1 MRERRGA
8 FLWLIAL
15 CIMVVLLSDCLD
27 TAGVVTGPD
36 NTPDADEP
44 IGIRPTTP
52 VPIITPNASNVQESS
67 NAYPPHHPP
76 TLFIFT
82 LPDAVDVL
90 GEPVFIPMILPEGY
104 AYGGG
109 SANME
114 GIVSLHISNSSNSI
128 HYLQVS
134 PSRPIPGAL
143 SGSTASVSADGITG
157 ICTTN
162 GSQHQL
168 FWSDGS
174 RDYYMSGTQPCEEYV
189 RMAAS
194 LELLTPDSLGRVP
207 WNELK
212 PAVPLP
218 PSEILNLVF
227 SREWLDAHDTNPDPQ
242 IFNVTMTAA
251 EFNSS
256 FAPDP
261 KDPTLLRQSDV
272 KDEKPVA
279 LLNMPKNMFARFN
292 DDPSLV
298 KINFPDSFF
307 RFYATMEAL
316 HDDLASRRA
325 GSSSPGT
332 TPGPETPIRTI
343 PSVPPTTPRIY

>member
-1 MRERRGA
+1 MRERPGA
-8 FLWLIAL
+8 LLWLIAVGVA
-15 CIMVVLLSDCLD
+15 VVLLGGCLD
-27 TAGVVTGPD
+27 TAGVMTGPD
-36 NTPDADEP
+36 NTPDADETFDLP
-44 IGIRPTTP
+44 LITP

-67 NAYPPHHPP
+67 HAYPPHHPP

-82 LPDAVDVL
+82 LLDAIDVL
-90 GEPVFIPMILPEGY
+90 GEPVFIPMKLPEAY
-104 AYGGG
+104 AYGAG
-109 SANME
+109 SANTE

-134 PSRPIPGAL
+134 PSRPIPGTL

-162 GSQHQL
+162 GSQKQ
-168 FWSDGS
+168 FSWSDGS
-174 RDYYMSGTQPCEEYV
+174 RDFYLSGTLPCEEYV

-242 IFNVTMTAA
+242 IFNVTLTAA

-261 KDPTLLRQSDV
+261 GDPTLLRQSDV
-272 KDEKPVA
+272 KDDRPVA
-279 LLNMPKNMFARFN
+279 LLNMPKTMFTRFN
-292 DDPSLV
+292 DDPSFV
-298 KINFPDSFF
+298 KINFPDTFF
-307 RFYATMEAL
+307 RFYPTIEAL

-325 GSSSPGT
+325 GSSPPGV

-343 PSVPPTTPRIY
+343 PPVPPTTPRIY

>member
-1 MRERRGA
+1 MREWSRGL
-8 FLWLIAL
+8 LWLIAL
-15 CIMVVLLSDCLD
+15 CLVAILLSGCLE
-27 TAGVVTGPD
+27 TAGVQTGTGSAPV
-36 NTPDADEP
+36 DETKSVP
-44 IGIRPTTP
+44 PTTP

-67 NAYPPHHPP
+67 NANPLHHPP

-90 GEPVFIPMILPEGY
+90 GEPVFIPMNLPEGY

-109 SANME
+109 SANTE

-134 PSRPIPGAL
+134 PSRPIPGTL

-162 GSQHQL
+162 GSQKQ
-168 FWSDGS
+168 FSWSDGS
-174 RDYYMSGTQPCEEYV
+174 RDFYLSGTLPCEEYV

-194 LELLTPDSLGRVP
+194 LELLTPDSHGRVP

-227 SREWLDAHDTNPDPQ
+227 SREWLDTHDTNPDPQ
-242 IFNVTMTAA
+242 IWNVTMTAD

-256 FAPDP
+256 FSPDP
-261 KDPTLLRQSDV
+261 EDPDLLRQSFV
-272 KDEKPVA
+272 KDDKPVA
-279 LLNMPKNMFARFN
+279 LLNMPKTMFARFN
-292 DDPSLV
+292 DDYSLV
-298 KINFPDSFF
+298 NINFPDTFF
-307 RFYATMEAL
+307 RFYPGMDAL
-316 HDDLASRRA
+316 HEDLASRRA
-325 GSSSPGT
+325 GPSSPGI
-332 TPGPETPIRTI
+332 TPGPETPIRTM